1 MIDAAASARNDCKHA
16 SRLVRPAI
24 MTSSELLSILAIA
37 VAAAAPII
45 IAAIGETITERAGV
59 INLSADGVILL
70 AGLAGFVGAQAS
82 GLAIIGFLAS
92 AVVGALVAL
101 VVAFGAI
108 TLKQSQTAIGFV
120 LALLCTDLSSF
131 LGAPF
136 VLTDAP
142 RVPSLPL
149 PLLGD
154 IPILGPIFFR
164 ADAVVYFTY
173 ALVAAAWIY
182 FYRSRPGLL
191 LRAVGEQPA
200 AAFAR
205 GVNVIATRYAYTIAG
220 GALVGIAGAAFT
232 LDIKAGWTF
241 RHVAGYG
248 WIALALVIFG
258 GWNPLRVAV
267 GAILFGIMQSLL
279 GKAQDVV
286 TIIPTQVFPILPFVF
301 MIVVLVVSSGDLLD
315 RLARLLPL
323 GARRAVLRALRSVPP
338 NALGRAFEQD

>member
-1 MIDAAASARNDCKHA
+1 MN
-16 SRLVRPAI
+16 
-24 MTSSELLSILAIA
+24 TTELISLLAIA
-37 VAAAAPII
+37 VAAAAPIV
-45 IAAIGETITERAGV
+45 IAAIGETITERVGV

-70 AGLAGFVGAQAS
+70 AGLGGFVAAQTTKNVW
-82 GLAIIGFLAS
+82 IGFVA
-92 AVVGALVAL
+92 AAIVGSLVAL

-142 RVPSLPL
+142 RVPSWPL
-149 PLLGD
+149 PLLSD
-154 IPILGPIFFR
+154 IPYLGPILFH

-173 ALVAAAWIY
+173 LLIGVSWFY
-182 FYRSRPGLL
+182 FYKTRPGLL
-191 LRAVGEQPA
+191 LRSVGEQPS

-205 GVNVIATRYAYTIAG
+205 GVPVIATRYLYTIVG

-248 WIALALVIFG
+248 WIALSLVIFG
-258 GWNPLRVAV
+258 GWNPLKVAL
-267 GAILFGIMQSLL
+267 GAYLFGITQSLL
-279 GKAQDVV
+279 GKAQSVV
-286 TIIPTQVFPILPFVF
+286 TLIPSQVFPILPFVF
-301 MIVVLVVSSGDLLD
+301 MILVLMVSSGDLVD
-315 RLARLLPL
+315 RMARLFPL
-323 GARRAVLRALRSVPP
+323 GVRRALLRTLRATPP
-338 NALGRAFEQD
+338 NSLGKPFEQD

>member
-1 MIDAAASARNDCKHA
+1 MNTA
-16 SRLVRPAI
+16 
-24 MTSSELLSILAIA
+24 ELISLLAIA
-37 VAAAAPII
+37 VAAAAPIV
-45 IAAIGETITERAGV
+45 IAAIGETITERVGV

-70 AGLAGFVGAQAS
+70 AGLGGFVAAQATGSVWLGFVAAAFVGA
-82 GLAIIGFLAS
+82 LA
-92 AVVGALVAL
+92 AL

-108 TLKQSQTAIGFV
+108 TLRQSQTAIGFV
-120 LALLCTDLSSF
+120 MAMLCTDLSSF

-142 RVPSLPL
+142 RVPPL
-149 PLLGD
+149 PIPGLAEIPWIG
-154 IPILGPIFFR
+154 PILFK

-173 ALVAAAWIY
+173 LLIGVSWFY

-205 GVNVIATRYAYTIAG
+205 GVPVIATRYAYTIVG

-258 GWNPLRVAV
+258 GWNPLKVAL
-267 GAILFGIMQSLL
+267 GAYLFGITQSLL
-279 GKAQDVV
+279 GQAQSVV
-286 TIIPTQVFPILPFVF
+286 TLIPTQVFPILPFVF
-301 MIVVLVVSSGDLLD
+301 MIVVLIVSSGDLVD
-315 RLARLLPL
+315 RLARLFPL
-323 GARRAVLRALRSVPP
+323 GARRAILRTLRATPP
-338 NALGRAFEQD
+338 NSLGRPFEQD

>member
-1 MIDAAASARNDCKHA
+1 MSF
-16 SRLVRPAI
+16 
-24 MTSSELLSILAIA
+24 TELLSILAIA
-37 VAAAAPII
+37 IAAATPIV

-70 AGLAGFVGAQAS
+70 AGLAGFVAAQAT
-82 GLAIIGFLAS
+82 GTVILGFLAA
-92 AVVGALVAL
+92 AVVGGLVAL

-131 LGAPF
+131 LGSPF

-142 RVPSLPL
+142 RVPSLPI
-149 PLLGD
+149 PLLRD
-154 IPILGPIFFR
+154 IPVLGPVFFQ
-164 ADAVVYFTY
+164 ADALVYFTY
-173 ALVAAAWIY
+173 ALIIGASIF
-182 FYRSRPGLL
+182 FYRTRPGLL
-191 LRAVGEQPA
+191 MRAVGEQPS

-205 GVNVIATRYAYTIAG
+205 GVNVVAARYAYTIAG

-258 GWNPLRVAV
+258 GWNPLKVAL
-267 GAILFGIMQSLL
+267 GAYLFGITQSLL

-301 MIVVLVVSSGDLLD
+301 MIVVLVISSGDLID
-315 RLARLLPL
+315 RLARLFPL
-323 GARRAVLRALRSVPP
+323 NVRRTILRALRTVPP
-338 NALGRAFEQD
+338 NALGKPFEQD